1 MIKLSVGACKKITD
15 GNYGSRGGNVNI
27 EVEVDSSLVGDSA
40 KLQAHIRHLFELARK
55 SLTEELQANNE
66 PACVEDSHHHDGGSF
81 NGNGNGN
88 GNGNA
93 VTVTPV
99 RYATEKQIICIQG
112 LARKHGIPVPELL
125 KQAGVRV
132 FNDLSVRQAS
142 QMIESLKAGGAN

>member
-40 KLQAHIRHLFELARK
+40 KLQAHIRHLFELARR
-55 SLTEELQANNE
+55 SLTEELQSNNE
-66 PACVEDSHHHDGGSF
+66 HACVEDSHHQRNESSF
-81 NGNGNGN
+81 NGNGA
-88 GNGNA
+88 GNA
-93 VTVTPV
+93 VTVAPV

-142 QMIESLKAGGAN
+142 QMIESLKSSSAN

>member
-40 KLQAHIRHLFELARK
+40 KLQAHIRHLFELARR
-55 SLTEELQANNE
+55 SLTEELQASGE
-66 PACVEDSHHHDGGSF
+66 PASVEDSHQPNESSF
-81 NGNGNGN
+81 NGNGAGH
-88 GNGNA
+88 A
-93 VTVTPV
+93 VTAAPV